1 MLWAI
6 LIGLLLLWLFG
17 FYGGFVTSGL
27 IHLLL
32 VAAAVVLALNLLR
45 QHRRPV

>member
-6 LIGLLLLWLFG
+6 LVVLLLLWLVG
-17 FYGGFVTSGL
+17 FYGAFVTTSL

-32 VAAAVVLALNLLR
+32 VAAAVVLALNLFR
-45 QHRRPV
+45 SRNPA